1 MKNQTDVFAY
11 MMAAEKMTTL
21 VSMMEITLNFMD
33 EYDLKPDDEVS
44 KIMTPL
50 LKRFDSWV
58 NWNKSKSPSP

>member
-1 MKNQTDVFAY
+1 
-11 MMAAEKMTTL
+11 MAAEKMTTL